1 MLTKKNLVIG
11 VILLIVLMHVFQI
24 DKENPPVDPSIY
36 LITVME
42 PPLEVANIL
51 KASCYDCHSHE
62 TEYPWYTNIAP
73 FSWWIGHHIEEGREH
88 LNFSEWANYEE
99 KKALHKL
106 EEMYEEVEEGEMPL
120 ESYLWIHSEAK
131 LSKRQSAALINWVK
145 SIPGVEDDH

>member
-11 VILLIVLMHVFQI
+11 VILLIVLMQVFQI

>member
-11 VILLIVLMHVFQI
+11 VILLIVLMQVFQI
-24 DKENPPVDPSIY
+24 DKENPPVDPSID